1 MKEVKASIYCSE
13 CGYQNIVA
21 APEEGM
27 EVMCSKCKRSIIL
40 RKKSDS
46 SSSKRVSIS
55 ENILKTDSNPN
66 IIPAPKVS
74 TNKEQN
80 LVNANLKMMTRLE
93 ELESQL
99 YGLQAEN
106 KELQN
111 KLTHEMVALR
121 EVQAKKERE
130 FPGKNLLEAIL
141 LEVKDQ
147 KAGQE
152 LAQALQRKD
161 ADTLYRTINA
171 MMMEIYEVKKEIA
184 KINENS
190 PAKS

>member
-13 CGYQNIVA
+13 CGYQNIVSS
-21 APEEGM
+21 PIEGM
-27 EVMCSKCKRSIIL
+27 EVLCSKCKRSIIL
-40 RKKSDS
+40 RKKAETSESKRVLAPVSAIKSDS
-46 SSSKRVSIS
+46 SVIPKPPVSK
-55 ENILKTDSNPN
+55 D
-66 IIPAPKVS
+66 
-74 TNKEQN
+74 QN
-80 LVNANLKMMTRLE
+80 LVTANLKMMARLE

-99 YGLQAEN
+99 YALQSEN
-106 KELQN
+106 KDLQN
-111 KLTHEMVALR
+111 KLTNEMVALR
-121 EVQAKKERE
+121 EVQAKKESE

-171 MMMEIYEVKKEIA
+171 MMMEIYEIKKELA
-184 KINENS
+184 KIGES
-190 PAKS
+190 ATT

>member
-1 MKEVKASIYCSE
+1 MKEIKASIYCSE

-21 APEEGM
+21 APVEGM
-27 EVMCSKCKRSIIL
+27 EVLCAKCKRSIIL
-40 RKKSDS
+40 RKKSETSD
-46 SSSKRVSIS
+46 SKRMLSTSSGTLRTETTVIP
-55 ENILKTDSNPN
+55 KP
-66 IIPAPKVS
+66 IIPTS
-74 TNKEQN
+74 KEQN
-80 LVNANLKMMTRLE
+80 LVTANLKMMARLE
-93 ELESQL
+93 ELENQL
-99 YGLQAEN
+99 FAIQREN

-111 KLTHEMVALR
+111 KLTTEMVA
-121 EVQAKKERE
+121 AKEGQSQKEST

-171 MMMEIYEVKKEIA
+171 MMMEIYEIKKEIA
-184 KINENS
+184 RSSEKAS
-190 PAKS
+190 T

>member
-21 APEEGM
+21 SPVEGM
-27 EVMCSKCKRSIIL
+27 EVLCSKCKRSIIL
-40 RKKSDS
+40 RKKSEQSDSKRLRVES
-46 SSSKRVSIS
+46 SS
-55 ENILKTDSNPN
+55 NKTEPASNP
-66 IIPAPKVS
+66 KTQVS
-74 TNKEQN
+74 KEQN
-80 LVNANLKMMTRLE
+80 LVAANLKMMARLE
-93 ELESQL
+93 DLESQI
-99 YGLQAEN
+99 YALQTEN
-106 KELQN
+106 KDLQN
-111 KLTHEMVALR
+111 KLTTEMVALR
-121 EVQAKKERE
+121 EVQAKKETN

-171 MMMEIYEVKKEIA
+171 MMMEIYEIKKELA
-184 KINENS
+184 KFSES
-190 PAKS
+190 TSS

>member
-21 APEEGM
+21 SPIEGM

-40 RKKSDS
+40 RKKAEPSDS
-46 SSSKRVSIS
+46 KRIPAAVGS
-55 ENILKTDSNPN
+55 LKTDST
-66 IIPAPKVS
+66 IIPKVPVS
-74 TNKEQN
+74 KEQN
-80 LVNANLKMMTRLE
+80 LVTANLKMMARLE
-93 ELESQL
+93 ELENQI
-99 YGLQAEN
+99 YNLQSEN
-106 KELQN
+106 KDLQN
-111 KLTHEMVALR
+111 KLTTEMVGLR
-121 EVQAKKERE
+121 EVQAKKESE

-171 MMMEIYEVKKEIA
+171 MMMEIYEIKKEIA
-184 KINENS
+184 KIGENAS
-190 PAKS
+190 V

>member
-13 CGYQNIVA
+13 CGYQNIVS

-27 EVMCSKCKRSIIL
+27 EVLCAKCKRSIIL
-40 RKKSDS
+40 RKKAESND
-46 SSSKRVSIS
+46 SKRLTTTTSVNIRPETTILSKAPIS
-55 ENILKTDSNPN
+55 
-66 IIPAPKVS
+66 
-74 TNKEQN
+74 KEQN
-80 LVNANLKMMTRLE
+80 LVTANLKMMARLE
-93 ELESQL
+93 ELENQL
-99 YGLQAEN
+99 FAVQREN

-111 KLTHEMVALR
+111 KLTTNIVEAK
-121 EVQAKKERE
+121 EVQSQKESA

-171 MMMEIYEVKKEIA
+171 MMMEIYEIKKEIA
-184 KINENS
+184 KSNENS
-190 PAKS
+190 SIK